1 MPREYMKHSQKAG
14 RHGAGPMGHPEAA
27 AGSQAESCRASRM
40 ALDAGSERNEQS
52 PGAFAP

>member
-27 AGSQAESCRASRM
+27 AGSQAESCRASQM